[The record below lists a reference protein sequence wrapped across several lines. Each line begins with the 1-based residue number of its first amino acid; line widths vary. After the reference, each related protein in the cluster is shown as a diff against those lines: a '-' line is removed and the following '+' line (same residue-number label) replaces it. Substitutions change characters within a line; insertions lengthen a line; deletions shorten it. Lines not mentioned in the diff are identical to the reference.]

1 MELETMDTPME
12 MPGSPEVKAPENFAL
27 GAVGA
32 LIGAVLGG
40 ASIIGLSQLGY
51 IASISGLILAFCT
64 LKGYELLAKGLSTK
78 GVILCAVLMLV
89 TPFVADYLD
98 WAVFAYRELSDY
110 GFTYL
115 DCLKLMPEFL
125 RDGTITMGEYLKNL
139 GMIYLFVIMGGFY
152 TLKNAFKK

>member
-1 MELETMDTPME
+1 MENETIDTAVQMT
-12 MPGSPEVKAPENFAL
+12 GSPEMKAPEKFAF
-27 GAVGA
+27 G
-32 LIGAVLGG
+32 LIGALVGAALGG

-78 GVILCAVLMLV
+78 GIILCAILMLV
-89 TPFVADYLD
+89 TPFVADLLD
-98 WAVFAYRELSDY
+98 WGIFIYQELGSY
-110 GFTYL
+110 GFTFAE
-115 DCLKLMPEFL
+115 CLKLIPEFL
-125 RDGTITMGEYLKNL
+125 KDGTIEMGEYLKNL

>member
-1 MELETMDTPME
+1 MEFENTEAVVETAA
-12 MPGSPEVKAPENFAL
+12 SPEIKAPENFVL
-27 GAVGA
+27 GMIGA

-64 LKGYELLAKGLSTK
+64 LKGYELLAKGISTK
-78 GVILCAVLMLV
+78 GVILCAVLMLL
-89 TPFVADYLD
+89 TPFVADFLD
-98 WAVFAYRELSDY
+98 WGIFAYKELGDY
-110 GFTYL
+110 GFTFVE
-115 DCLKLMPEFL
+115 CLQLIPEFL
-125 RDGTITMGEYLKNL
+125 KDGTITMGEYLKNL